1 VGDQSY
7 DRPVECTFDY
17 PITPTSCISRLTAQI
32 GDKIVE
38 GRVQEKEVA
47 KEKYDDAIAAG
58 HTAARRDQHQKVV
71 CIVPLGQS
79 ASQAGV
85 YHNVCYG
92 RGY

>member
-1 VGDQSY
+1 MGDQSY

-38 GRVQEKEVA
+38 GLVQEKEVA

-58 HTAARRDQHQKVV
+58 HTAV
-71 CIVPLGQS
+71 LGET
-79 ASQAGV
+79 
-85 YHNVCYG
+85 NTKK
-92 RGY
+92 